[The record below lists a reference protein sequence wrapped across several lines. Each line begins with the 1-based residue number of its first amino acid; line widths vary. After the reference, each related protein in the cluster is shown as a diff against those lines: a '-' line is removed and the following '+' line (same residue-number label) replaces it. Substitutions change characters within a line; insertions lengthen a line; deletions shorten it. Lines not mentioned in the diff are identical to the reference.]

1 MYKMIKVFNVK
12 EDGNEVKSAEY
23 SVMYEFEQFEIDK
36 KTKDML
42 LDYCK
47 ANNLEYGSYS
57 IVEYKDNEPVAVVG
71 QLFYHSE
78 DDELDSW
85 MDMAE
90 WNERVIASVALGYDI
105 AICEETK
112 KCIEEMIAEGK
123 KKDIGSN

>member
-1 MYKMIKVFNVK
+1 MYKLIKVFNVK

-23 SVMYEFEQFEIDK
+23 SVIYEFEQFEIDK
-36 KTKDML
+36 KTETML
-42 LDYCK
+42 IDYCK
-47 ANNLEYGSYS
+47 VNNLEYGTYT
-57 IVEYKDNEPVAVVG
+57 IVEYKDDKPVAVVG

-105 AICEETK
+105 VISEETK
-112 KCIEEMIAEGK
+112 RKFSEHLQTQKREE
-123 KKDIGSN
+123 